1 MKIKFGSLLAM
12 LLCGASFVTHAV
24 PIPTYTNNYSGEYNC
39 VLTGS
44 LDCTQTATAW
54 RLGYDIQD
62 ENQQAARWRFE
73 LIDAAFPLQSMVYE
87 SGPYSQFFLGT
98 IFRSGVTMYT
108 SFTTQDVEASFHA
121 IGVLDNAAWVGDWRM
136 PLPDDGEGGFGNV
149 PRLFD
154 EADVGFQMQTILQ
167 AGGYIGSPA
176 DFGPFTVSGSR
187 VYFTREEVPEPTVLA
202 LLGIGLA
209 AFGVSRR
216 RLRG

>member
-12 LLCGASFVTHAV
+12 LLCGASVVTHAG
-24 PIPTYTNNYSGEYNC
+24 PMPTYTNNYSGEYNC

-44 LDCTQTATAW
+44 RDCTQTATAW

-73 LIDAAFPLQSMVYE
+73 LIDAASPLQSIVYE
-87 SGPYSQFFLGT
+87 SGPYSYFILGT
-98 IFRSGVTMYT
+98 VFGDGVTMYT
-108 SFTTQDVEASFHA
+108 SLTEQDEVLSFHA
-121 IGVLDNAAWVGDWRM
+121 IGFVGNAAWMGDWSF
-136 PLPDDGEGGFGNV
+136 PALVEVTSEDVAQFFTEANQILSIYTITQASGELEN
-149 PRLFD
+149 
-154 EADVGFQMQTILQ
+154 
-167 AGGYIGSPA
+167 PA
-176 DFGPFTVSGSR
+176 TFGPFTVSGSR
-187 VYFTREEVPEPTVLA
+187 VYLAEEVPEPTVLA

>member
-24 PIPTYTNNYSGEYNC
+24 PMPTYTNNYSGEYNC

-44 LDCTQTATAW
+44 QDCTQTATAW

-73 LIDAAFPLQSMVYE
+73 LIDAASPLLPLVYE
-87 SGPYSQFFLGT
+87 SGPYSHLILGT
-98 IFRSGVTMYT
+98 VFGDGVTMYT
-108 SFTTQDVEASFHA
+108 LWTEQDEVLSFHA
-121 IGVLDNAAWVGDWRM
+121 IGFVGNAAWIGDWSGPALLEM
-136 PLPDDGEGGFGNV
+136 SSEYVAQFFTDASQILSIYTV
-149 PRLFD
+149 
-154 EADVGFQMQTILQ
+154 MQ
-167 AGGYIGSPA
+167 AIGSLENPA
-176 DFGPFTVSGSR
+176 TVGPYIVSGSR
-187 VYFTREEVPEPTVLA
+187 LYLAEEVPEPTVLA

>member
-87 SGPYSQFFLGT
+87 SGPYSHFILGT
-98 IFRSGVTMYT
+98 VFGPGVTMYT
-108 SFTTQDVEASFHA
+108 SFTAPDVSFHA
-121 IGVLDNAAWVGDWRM
+121 IGVLDNAAWVGDWRVVTELEM
-136 PLPDDGEGGFGNV
+136 SGESVARF
-149 PRLFD
+149 
-154 EADVGFQMQTILQ
+154 
-167 AGGYIGSPA
+167 Y
-176 DFGPFTVSGSR
+176 
-187 VYFTREEVPEPTVLA
+187 
-202 LLGIGLA
+202 
-209 AFGVSRR
+209 
-216 RLRG
+216 

>member
-12 LLCGASFVTHAV
+12 LLCGASFVTHAG

-73 LIDAAFPLQSMVYE
+73 LVDLTTSPLQSMVYE
-87 SGPYSQFFLGT
+87 SGPDSQLFLGT
-98 IFRSGVTMYT
+98 DDGVGITM
-108 SFTTQDVEASFHA
+108 FTPPTGDVLFHA
-121 IGVLDNAAWVGDWRM
+121 IGVRGGIAWVGDWRIDPM
-136 PLPDDGEGGFGNV
+136 TWEEIEGAGVPSFFSNSYLGFSLVTVMQALGQIPD
-149 PRLFD
+149 
-154 EADVGFQMQTILQ
+154 
-167 AGGYIGSPA
+167 PA
-176 DFGPFTVSGSR
+176 QPGLATVSGSR
-187 VYFTREEVPEPTVLA
+187 LYVNMVEEVPEPTVLA